1 MYEVPELEIPLED
14 VTLEDCLDM
23 YEKRGRTSVL
33 NDGKLWGFEKEPA
46 DRTD

>member
-1 MYEVPELEIPLED
+1 MYEESELVIPLED
-14 VTLEDCLDM
+14 VTLDDCMDM